1 LKEYI
6 LVAIVEHKPGVLYKV
21 SNMFRRR
28 NFNIESIAVGPS
40 EIKDLARMTITV
52 KGDELTIEQII
63 KQLQKLIDVI
73 KVSKLDP
80 NKSVIRELA
89 LIKVNTPDSKAKS
102 DVINYAN
109 IFRSR
114 IVDVSED
121 SLTIEITGSSDKIN
135 AFIELMRI
143 YGIKEL
149 ARTGAIAMSRNFKS
163 FKIEE

>member
-1 LKEYI
+1 MKEYI

-149 ARTGAIAMSRNFKS
+149 ARTGAVAMSRNFKS

>member
-1 LKEYI
+1 MNEYI
-6 LVAIVEHKPGVLYKV
+6 LVAIVENKPGVLYRI

-28 NFNIESIAVGPS
+28 NFNIESIVVGAS

-52 KGDELTIEQII
+52 KGDEYTIEQIV
-63 KQLQKLIDVI
+63 KQLKKLIDVI
-73 KVSKLDP
+73 KVSKLDI
-80 NKSVIRELA
+80 NKSIIRELA
-89 LIKVNTPDSKAKS
+89 LIKVHTSDSKAKS

-109 IFRSR
+109 IFRGR

-121 SLTIEITGSSDKIN
+121 SMTIEITGSSDKID
-135 AFIELMRI
+135 AFIELMRV

-149 ARTGAIAMSRNFKS
+149 ARTGAVAMSRNFKS

>member
-1 LKEYI
+1 LNEYI
-6 LVAIVEHKPGVLYKV
+6 LVAIVENKPGVLYRI

-28 NFNIESIAVGPS
+28 NFNIESIVVGAS

-52 KGDELTIEQII
+52 KGDEYTIEQIV
-63 KQLQKLIDVI
+63 KQLKKLIDVI
-73 KVSKLDP
+73 KVSKLDI
-80 NKSVIRELA
+80 NKSIIRELA
-89 LIKVNTPDSKAKS
+89 LIKVHTSDSKAKS

-109 IFRSR
+109 IFRGR

-121 SLTIEITGSSDKIN
+121 SMTIEITGSSDKID
-135 AFIELMRI
+135 AFIELMRV

-149 ARTGAIAMSRNFKS
+149 ARTGAVAMSRNFKS

>member
-1 LKEYI
+1 MNEYI
-6 LVAIVEHKPGVLYKV
+6 LVATVENKPGVLYRI

-28 NFNIESIAVGPS
+28 NFNIESIVVGAS

-52 KGDELTIEQII
+52 KGDEYTIEQII
-63 KQLQKLIDVI
+63 KQLKKLIDVI

-80 NKSVIRELA
+80 KKSVIRELA
-89 LIKVNTPDSKAKS
+89 LIKVHTSDSKTKS
-102 DVINYAN
+102 DVMNYAN
-109 IFRSR
+109 IFRGR

-121 SLTIEITGSSDKIN
+121 SMTIEITGSSDKID

-149 ARTGAIAMSRNFKS
+149 ARTGAVAMLRNLKS
-163 FKIEE
+163 FKIE

>member
-1 LKEYI
+1 
-6 LVAIVEHKPGVLYKV
+6 
-21 SNMFRRR
+21 MFRRR

>member
-1 LKEYI
+1 MNEYI
-6 LVAIVEHKPGVLYKV
+6 LVAIVENKPGVLYRI

-28 NFNIESIAVGPS
+28 NFNIESIVVGAS

-52 KGDELTIEQII
+52 KGDESTIEQIV
-63 KQLQKLIDVI
+63 KQLKKLIDVI
-73 KVSKLDP
+73 KVSKLDI
-80 NKSVIRELA
+80 NKSIIRELA
-89 LIKVNTPDSKAKS
+89 LIKVHTSDSKAKS

-109 IFRSR
+109 IFRGR

-121 SLTIEITGSSDKIN
+121 SMTIEITGSSDKID
-135 AFIELMRI
+135 AFIELMRV

-149 ARTGAIAMSRNFKS
+149 ARTGAVAMSRNFKS

>member
-1 LKEYI
+1 LNEYI
-6 LVAIVEHKPGVLYKV
+6 LVAIVENKPGVLYRI

-28 NFNIESIAVGPS
+28 NFNIESIVVGAS
-40 EIKDLARMTITV
+40 ETKDLARMTITV
-52 KGDELTIEQII
+52 KGDEYTIEQIV

-89 LIKVNTPDSKAKS
+89 LIKVHTPDSKAKS
-102 DVINYAN
+102 DVINYAT
-109 IFRSR
+109 IFRGR

-121 SLTIEITGSSDKIN
+121 SMTIEITGASDKID

-149 ARTGAIAMSRNFKS
+149 ARTGAVAMLRNFKS
-163 FKIEE
+163 FKIE

>member
-149 ARTGAIAMSRNFKS
+149 ARTGAVAMSRNFKS

>member
-1 LKEYI
+1 LNEYI
-6 LVAIVEHKPGVLYKV
+6 LVAIVENKPGVLYRI

-28 NFNIESIAVGPS
+28 NFNIESIVVGSS

-52 KGDELTIEQII
+52 KGDEFTIEQII
-63 KQLQKLIDVI
+63 KQLKKLIDVI
-73 KVSKLDP
+73 KVSKLDI

-89 LIKVNTPDSKAKS
+89 LIKVHTSDSKTKS
-102 DVINYAN
+102 DVINYAT
-109 IFRSR
+109 IFRGR

-121 SLTIEITGSSDKIN
+121 SMTIEITGSSDKID
-135 AFIELMRI
+135 AFIELMRV

-149 ARTGAIAMSRNFKS
+149 ARTGAVAMSRNFKS

>member
-1 LKEYI
+1 LNEYI
-6 LVAIVEHKPGVLYKV
+6 LVAIVENKPGVLYRI

-28 NFNIESIAVGPS
+28 NFNIESIVVGAS

-52 KGDELTIEQII
+52 KGDESTIEQIV
-63 KQLQKLIDVI
+63 KQLKKLIDVI
-73 KVSKLDP
+73 KVSKLDI
-80 NKSVIRELA
+80 NKSIIRELA
-89 LIKVNTPDSKAKS
+89 LIKVHTSDSKAKS

-109 IFRSR
+109 IFRGR

-121 SLTIEITGSSDKIN
+121 SMTIEITGSSDKID
-135 AFIELMRI
+135 AFIELMRV

-149 ARTGAIAMSRNFKS
+149 ARTGAVAMSRNFKS

>member
-1 LKEYI
+1 MKEYI